1 MEGRID
7 LVKLTLTED
16 GNLFAG
22 VYSELKE
29 NLSEAQ
35 LELILDYVDGI
46 ARVIREMSNATGEL
60 NQRRAFN
67 EKEGT

>member
-22 VYSELKE
+22 VYDELKE

-46 ARVIREMSNATGEL
+46 AGVLGEL
-60 NQRRAFN
+60 IDD
-67 EKEGT
+67 

>member
-22 VYSELKE
+22 IYNQLKE
-29 NLSEAQ
+29 DLSEAQ

-46 ARVIREMSNATGEL
+46 ARVIREMNNPMGEL
-60 NQRRAFN
+60 
-67 EKEGT
+67 T

>member
-22 VYSELKE
+22 VYNELKE

-46 ARVIREMSNATGEL
+46 ARVIREMNNPMGEL
-60 NQRRAFN
+60 N
-67 EKEGT
+67 

>member
-46 ARVIREMSNATGEL
+46 AKVIREMMNNTMGKL
-60 NQRRAFN
+60 N
-67 EKEGT
+67 

>member
-1 MEGRID
+1 MEKERID

-46 ARVIREMSNATGEL
+46 AKVIGELIDDSMGEL
-60 NQRRAFN
+60 N
-67 EKEGT
+67 

>member
-1 MEGRID
+1 MKGID

-22 VYSELKE
+22 VYNELKE

-46 ARVIREMSNATGEL
+46 AKVIGEMMNNTMGKL
-60 NQRRAFN
+60 N
-67 EKEGT
+67 

>member
-1 MEGRID
+1 MEGID

-16 GNLFAG
+16 GNLCAG

-35 LELILDYVDGI
+35 LELILDYMDGI
-46 ARVIREMSNATGEL
+46 ARIISEMNNTMGEL
-60 NQRRAFN
+60 N
-67 EKEGT
+67 

>member
-22 VYSELKE
+22 VYDELKE

-46 ARVIREMSNATGEL
+46 AGVIGELIDDSMGEL
-60 NQRRAFN
+60 N
-67 EKEGT
+67 

>member
-1 MEGRID
+1 MEKGID

-22 VYSELKE
+22 VYNELKE
-29 NLSEAQ
+29 SLSEAQ

-46 ARVIREMSNATGEL
+46 ARVIGELIDDSMGEL
-60 NQRRAFN
+60 N
-67 EKEGT
+67 

>member
-1 MEGRID
+1 MEKRID
-7 LVKLTLTED
+7 VIKLTLTED

-46 ARVIREMSNATGEL
+46 ARVIGELIDDSMGEL
-60 NQRRAFN
+60 N
-67 EKEGT
+67 

>member
-22 VYSELKE
+22 VYGELKE

-46 ARVIREMSNATGEL
+46 AKVIGELIDDSMGEL
-60 NQRRAFN
+60 N
-67 EKEGT
+67 

>member
-22 VYSELKE
+22 VYNELKE

-46 ARVIREMSNATGEL
+46 ARVIREMDNTMGEL
-60 NQRRAFN
+60 N
-67 EKEGT
+67 

>member
-1 MEGRID
+1 MKGID

-16 GNLFAG
+16 GELLAG
-22 VYSELKE
+22 VYDQLKE

-46 ARVIREMSNATGEL
+46 ARVIGELIDDSMGEL
-60 NQRRAFN
+60 N
-67 EKEGT
+67 

>member
-1 MEGRID
+1 MKGKID

-46 ARVIREMSNATGEL
+46 ARVIREMNDPMGEL
-60 NQRRAFN
+60 N
-67 EKEGT
+67 

>member
-46 ARVIREMSNATGEL
+46 ARVRGEMMNNTMGKL
-60 NQRRAFN
+60 N
-67 EKEGT
+67 

>member
-46 ARVIREMSNATGEL
+46 ARVIGEMNNTMGEL
-60 NQRRAFN
+60 N
-67 EKEGT
+67 

>member
-1 MEGRID
+1 MKKKELD

-22 VYSELKE
+22 VYNELKE

-46 ARVIREMSNATGEL
+46 AKVIGEMMNNTMGKL
-60 NQRRAFN
+60 N
-67 EKEGT
+67 

>member
-46 ARVIREMSNATGEL
+46 ARVISEINNIIGEL
-60 NQRRAFN
+60 N
-67 EKEGT
+67 

>member
-22 VYSELKE
+22 VYGELKE

-35 LELILDYVDGI
+35 LELVLDYVDGI
-46 ARVIREMSNATGEL
+46 ARVIREMNNTMGEL
-60 NQRRAFN
+60 N
-67 EKEGT
+67 

>member
-22 VYSELKE
+22 VYDELKE

-46 ARVIREMSNATGEL
+46 AKVIGELIDDSMGEL
-60 NQRRAFN
+60 N
-67 EKEGT
+67 

>member
-22 VYSELKE
+22 VYNELKE

-46 ARVIREMSNATGEL
+46 ARVIREMNDTMGEL
-60 NQRRAFN
+60 N
-67 EKEGT
+67 

>member
-22 VYSELKE
+22 VYNELKE

-35 LELILDYVDGI
+35 LELLLDYVDGI
-46 ARVIREMSNATGEL
+46 ARVRGEL
-60 NQRRAFN
+60 IDDSMG
-67 EKEGT
+67 ELS

>member
-1 MEGRID
+1 MEGID

-46 ARVIREMSNATGEL
+46 ARVISEMNNTMGKL
-60 NQRRAFN
+60 N
-67 EKEGT
+67 

>member
-1 MEGRID
+1 MKGRID

-22 VYSELKE
+22 VYDQLKE

-35 LELILDYVDGI
+35 LELILDYIEGI
-46 ARVIREMSNATGEL
+46 VKVIGEVNNSIGEL
-60 NQRRAFN
+60 
-67 EKEGT
+67 EEEME

>member
-46 ARVIREMSNATGEL
+46 ARVIREMNDPMGEL
-60 NQRRAFN
+60 N
-67 EKEGT
+67 

>member
-22 VYSELKE
+22 VYNELKE
-29 NLSEAQ
+29 K
-35 LELILDYVDGI
+35 
-46 ARVIREMSNATGEL
+46 
-60 NQRRAFN
+60 RRF
-67 EKEGT
+67 

>member
-22 VYSELKE
+22 IYNQLKE
-29 NLSEAQ
+29 DLSEAQ

-46 ARVIREMSNATGEL
+46 ARVIGEMMNNTMGKL
-60 NQRRAFN
+60 N
-67 EKEGT
+67 